1 MTWSKPKWVLG
12 PDEFDD
18 PEHEFHTSPV
28 FLHNDCYIKLN
39 QILNRRA
46 KGAIDIELMTSR
58 DGVR

>member
-1 MTWSKPKWVLG
+1 MLG